1 MVLLCS
7 IAPPACSSGARAR
20 PVLPFPDK
28 NCRYLA
34 PRANS
39 RWTLAAISRYVAFKQ
54 TGSPPGTFATRHA
67 ARRTRTEK
75 PKYCTREIE
84 MSIYSNLRHVARVG
98 IVATLTLAFA
108 SLAQAQQKT
117 DVIFSAGPTGGSW
130 TPMAAAAS
138 QVINKRFPELN
149 VQVEP
154 GAALV
159 NMEKIRSD
167 KADIGWSMTSV
178 MADARTGTGQF
189 EGKPSDKALYVANF
203 YPNVWQLVVPASSNI
218 NSIKDLKGQPV
229 ALPARGNTSLVSG
242 WEYLLK
248 VNGMTLNDLG
258 AKSYGPVSSNA
269 EAVKNRQAMAAGWFT
284 TVPASFVLDLGSAMP
299 LRMLAVSDAE
309 LAELRKLNPGLV
321 RHTVKASFYKEQG
334 ISEDVQTFQSPTV
347 MIAAARTP
355 ADVIYKVTKA
365 VVEGRDEF
373 ANVAAVMKGV
383 TSAEMAQNFD
393 MPYHPGA
400 EKYYLE
406 AGLLKK

>member
-1 MVLLCS
+1 MSVHTPRIVLRFS
-7 IAPPACSSGARAR
+7 
-20 PVLPFPDK
+20 
-28 NCRYLA
+28 
-34 PRANS
+34 
-39 RWTLAAISRYVAFKQ
+39 
-54 TGSPPGTFATRHA
+54 
-67 ARRTRTEK
+67 
-75 PKYCTREIE
+75 
-84 MSIYSNLRHVARVG
+84 
-98 IVATLTLAFA
+98 IVASFA
-108 SLAQAQQKT
+108 LSLAGVAHAQQRT

-167 KADIGWSMTSV
+167 KADIGWSMTTV
-178 MADARTGTGQF
+178 MSDARTGTGQF
-189 EGKPSDKALYVANF
+189 EGKPTDKGLYVANF
-203 YPNVWQLVVPASSNI
+203 YPNVWQLVVPANSNI
-218 NSIKDLKGQPV
+218 KSVKDLKGQPV

-269 EAVKNRQAMAAGWFT
+269 EAVKNRQAMASGWFT
-284 TVPASFVLDLGSAMP
+284 VVPASFVMDLGSAMQ

-309 LAELRKLNPGLV
+309 FAELRKLNPGFV
-321 RHTVKASFYKEQG
+321 RHTIKGSLYKEQG
-334 ISEDVQTFQSPTV
+334 VTEDVQTFQSPTV
-347 MIAAARTP
+347 LMASSKTSP
-355 ADVIYKVTKA
+355 DVVYKITKA

-373 ANVAAVMKGV
+373 GNVATVMKGV
-383 TSAEMAQNFD
+383 TAADMAQNFD

-400 EKYYLE
+400 EKYYRE
-406 AGLLKK
+406 AGLLK

>member
-1 MVLLCS
+1 
-7 IAPPACSSGARAR
+7 
-20 PVLPFPDK
+20 
-28 NCRYLA
+28 
-34 PRANS
+34 
-39 RWTLAAISRYVAFKQ
+39 
-54 TGSPPGTFATRHA
+54 
-67 ARRTRTEK
+67 
-75 PKYCTREIE
+75 
-84 MSIYSNLRHVARVG
+84 
-98 IVATLTLAFA
+98 
-108 SLAQAQQKT
+108 
-117 DVIFSAGPTGGSW
+117 
-130 TPMAAAAS
+130 MAAAAS

-159 NMEKIRSD
+159 NMEKIRTD

-178 MADARTGTGQF
+178 MSDARSGTGQF

-203 YPNVWQLVVPASSNI
+203 YPNVWQLVVPAGSNI
-218 NSIKDLKGQPV
+218 KSIKDLKGQPV

-269 EAVKNRQAMAAGWFT
+269 EAVKNRQAMASGWFT
-284 TVPASFVLDLGSAMP
+284 TVPASFVLDLGSAMQ

-321 RHTVKASFYKEQG
+321 RHTVKAGPYKEQG
-334 ISEDVQTFQSPTV
+334 ISEDIQTFQSPTV
-347 MIAAARTP
+347 LMAAAKTP

-373 ANVAAVMKGV
+373 THVAAVMKGV
-383 TSAEMAQNFD
+383 TAAEMAQNFD

-400 EKYYLE
+400 ERYYRE

>member
-1 MVLLCS
+1 M
-7 IAPPACSSGARAR
+7 
-20 PVLPFPDK
+20 
-28 NCRYLA
+28 
-34 PRANS
+34 
-39 RWTLAAISRYVAFKQ
+39 AF
-54 TGSPPGTFATRHA
+54 T
-67 ARRTRTEK
+67 
-75 PKYCTREIE
+75 
-84 MSIYSNLRHVARVG
+84 
-98 IVATLTLAFA
+98 

-138 QVINKRFPELN
+138 QVVNKRFPELN

-203 YPNVWQLVVPASSNI
+203 YPNVWQLVVPANSSI
-218 NSIKDLKGQPV
+218 KSIKDLKGQPV

-321 RHTVKASFYKEQG
+321 GHTVKASFYKEQG

-347 MIAAARTP
+347 LMAAARTP

-365 VVEGRDEF
+365 IVEGRDEF

-383 TSAEMAQNFD
+383 TAAEMAKNFE

-400 EKYYLE
+400 EKYFRE
-406 AGLLKK
+406 AGLLK

>member
-1 MVLLCS
+1 M
-7 IAPPACSSGARAR
+7 
-20 PVLPFPDK
+20 PVD
-28 NCRYLA
+28 
-34 PRANS
+34 S
-39 RWTLAAISRYVAFKQ
+39 R
-54 TGSPPGTFATRHA
+54 
-67 ARRTRTEK
+67 
-75 PKYCTREIE
+75 
-84 MSIYSNLRHVARVG
+84 NLRHVARVSA
-98 IVATLTLAFA
+98 VAALAMAFGTLAH
-108 SLAQAQQKT
+108 SQQKT

-138 QVINKRFPELN
+138 QIINKRFTELS

-159 NMEKIRSD
+159 NMEKIRTD

-178 MADARTGTGQF
+178 MADARTGAGQF
-189 EGKPSDKALYVANF
+189 EGKPTDKALYVANF
-203 YPNVWQLVVPASSNI
+203 YPNVWQLVVPANSNI
-218 NSIKDLKGQPV
+218 KSIKDLKGQPV

-269 EAVKNRQAMAAGWFT
+269 EAVKNRQAMATGWFT
-284 TVPASFVLDLGSAMP
+284 TVPASFVLDLGSAMQ
-299 LRMLAVSDAE
+299 LRMLPVSDAE

-321 RHTVKASFYKEQG
+321 RHTVKGNFYKEQG

-347 MIAAARTP
+347 LIAAARTP
-355 ADVIYKVTKA
+355 ADVVYKITKA
-365 VVEGRDEF
+365 LVEGRDEF

-383 TSAEMAQNFD
+383 SAAEMAQNFE